1 MGTEPNRRSGRAQP
15 WVLGQRVA
23 VRYRVGEADGRQLYS
38 DVLGELV
45 GVEDPVRI
53 RRENGDVVEMRRA
66 DVYRL
71 SGIPPRPARRA
82 DPLELEE
89 IAGAGWQAPDSAWLG
104 RWWLR
109 AADGWTQRANS
120 VLPLGDPGLPVD
132 DAVRRARQWYAERG
146 LPLRFQVALPGAK
159 ELDAELDRAGLEAVS
174 TTLLQTASI
183 SAFAGEP
190 PITVELAD
198 APSDGWQAGYRSR
211 GASLPAVALSVLTN
225 AARPVFASIVEDGEH
240 VAIARAV
247 VDSGWLGITAVEV
260 AESHRRRGLAGAV
273 MRALATW
280 GASNGA
286 RQAYL
291 QVTADNTV
299 ALAFYER
306 LGFTT
311 HHRYHYR
318 IESAAQPNNSA

>member
-1 MGTEPNRRSGRAQP
+1 MGTERVRHGRVQP
-15 WVLGQRVA
+15 WVVGRRV
-23 VRYRVGEADGRQLYS
+23 VLRYRVGEADGRPLYS

-45 GVEDPVRI
+45 GVDDPVRI
-53 RRENGDVVEMRRA
+53 RRENGEVVEVRRA

-71 SGIPPRPARRA
+71 SGIPPRPERRA
-82 DPLELEE
+82 DPLELDE
-89 IAGAGWQAPDSAWLG
+89 IAAAGWQAPDSEWLG

-109 AADGWTQRANS
+109 AAEGWTQRANS
-120 VLPLGDPGLPVD
+120 VLPLGDPGLPVEE
-132 DAVRRARQWYAERG
+132 AVRRARQWYAERG
-146 LPLRFQVALPGAK
+146 LPLRFQLALPGST
-159 ELDAELDRAGLEAVS
+159 ELDAELDQAGLEAVS
-174 TTLLQTASI
+174 ATLMQTASI

-190 PITVELAD
+190 PVTVELAD
-198 APSDGWQAGYRSR
+198 APSDGWRAGYRSR
-211 GASLPAVALSVLTN
+211 GASLPAVAVSVLTN
-225 AARPVFASIVEDGEH
+225 AARPVFASIVEDGVH

-280 GASNGA
+280 GARNGA

-291 QVTADNTV
+291 QVTADNTP

-318 IESAAQPNNSA
+318 IEPATLRNSSA